1 MGKVELLAPGGSY
14 SKMMTAF
21 EYGADAVYIGSDAG
35 FGLRANC
42 DNFSLEEIESAV
54 KYANEHDKKIYVTLN
69 IFPRDNDV
77 ERMVQQAQRLY
88 NVGVHGII
96 VSDPGAFTAISEKV
110 PQLQIHV
117 STQANNLNSH
127 TCRFWKKM
135 GATRVNLAREL
146 TFEEIKNIAFNVGND
161 IELEVFV
168 HGAMCMSYSGRC
180 MLSDYMTGRSS
191 NRGDC
196 AQPCR
201 WEYIQTDGNRDAIY
215 VEENPATGGTYLFNS
230 KDLCLLPY
238 LPELV
243 KSGVH
248 SLKIEGR
255 MKSEFYVALVV
266 RAYRQALDI
275 IENGGELTPEILE
288 NLLSEVNMVSHRD
301 YSTGFFVEG
310 TKGSQIYSSSS
321 YIRGADY
328 IGLVSECNAE
338 DGAFHLLLSQ
348 RSVFETGDTIEFV
361 EPGTGGNI
369 IPYVVGDMFN
379 DAGEKITRAPHAKMN
394 VHMALPFSVKKGSIV
409 RKVL

>member
-21 EYGADAVYIGSDAG
+21 EYGADAVYIGTDAG

-42 DNFSLEEIESAV
+42 DNFSREEIISAV
-54 KYANEHDKKIYVTLN
+54 KYANEHGKKIYVTLN
-69 IFPRDNDV
+69 IFPRDDDV
-77 ERMVQQAQRLY
+77 ERMVAQAQELHRM
-88 NVGVHGII
+88 GVHGII
-96 VSDPGAFTAISEKV
+96 VSDAGAFTAIHAKV
-110 PQLQIHV
+110 PDLSIHV
-117 STQANNLNSH
+117 STQANNLNSY
-127 TCRFWKKM
+127 TCRFWKNM

-146 TFEEIKNIAFNVGND
+146 TFEEIKNIAFNVGRD

-201 WEYIQTDGNRDAIY
+201 WEYIQSNGTCDAIY
-215 VEENPATGGTYLFNS
+215 VEENNTTGGTYLFNS

-266 RAYRQALDI
+266 RAYRKLLDMIEGGENITPDI
-275 IENGGELTPEILE
+275 IEV
-288 NLLSEVNMVSHRD
+288 LLAEVNMVSHRE
-301 YSTGFFVEG
+301 YSTGFFVDG
-310 TKGSQIYSSSS
+310 TKGSQIYTSSS
-321 YIRGADY
+321 YVRGADY
-328 IGLVSECNAE
+328 IGLVSECEEE

-361 EPGTGGNI
+361 QPCGNI

-394 VHMALPFSVKKGSIV
+394 VHMTLPFFVKKGSIV

>member
-14 SKMMTAF
+14 SKMMTAYQ
-21 EYGADAVYIGSDAG
+21 YGADAVYIGSDAG

-54 KYANEHDKKIYVTLN
+54 KYANEHGKKLYVTLN

-77 ERMVQQAQRLY
+77 ERMVVQAQRL
-88 NVGVHGII
+88 NNLGVHGII
-96 VSDPGAFTAISEKV
+96 VSDAGAFTAISEKV
-110 PQLQIHV
+110 PDLPIHV

-146 TFEEIKNIAFNVGND
+146 TFDEVKNIALNVGRD

-180 MLSDYMTGRSS
+180 MLSDFMTGRSS

-201 WEYIQTDGNRDAIY
+201 WEYIQSDGTRDAIY

-238 LPELV
+238 LPDLV
-243 KSGVH
+243 KAGVH

-266 RAYRQALDI
+266 RAYRIALDM
-275 IENGGELTPEILE
+275 IESGVEMTPDVIN
-288 NLLSEVNMVSHRD
+288 NLLAEVNMVSHRD
-301 YSTGFFVEG
+301 YSTGFFIEG
-310 TKGSQIYSSSS
+310 TKGSQIYTSSS
-321 YIRGADY
+321 YVRGADY
-328 IGLVSECNAE
+328 VGLVSNCEAE
-338 DGAFHLLLSQ
+338 NDAFNLLLSQ

-361 EPGTGGNI
+361 EPCGKIT
-369 IPYVVGDMFN
+369 PHVVGDMFN

-394 VHMALPFSVKKGSIV
+394 VHMTLPFSVKKGSIV